1 MGKKLSWKSKFGYG
15 FGAFGKSMSYGLA
28 NGFISMYFV
37 SVLGLRTEFLAVMFF
52 AARIW
57 DGVNDLLM
65 GTIIDNTKSK
75 FGKFRPWVLSGALT
89 NALVTIG
96 LFWQPGLKGAALYVF
111 ATVMYL
117 LWDASYTMIDVSY
130 WSMIPALTLD
140 SKERDQVSML
150 PRIIG
155 GAAGIIGAFTMQI
168 VDKLGGPVINGGY
181 LRYAMIT
188 SAVYVIT
195 SVVCVMTAKENVE
208 SVKKEKESFSLVKAA
223 RILFT
228 NDQTLVIVGIM
239 ILFNLAINLTN
250 AVSPFYFAFVIE
262 DKNMYSMFSI
272 LLGAAQA
279 IGLFGFP
286 FFSKWFGRNKVYVF
300 SFILP
305 CFGYLLMF
313 LVNALLGGSFP
324 FFAAAACVMSIGF
337 GSMNVMQNVMLAD
350 AVDYGEWKNGQR
362 NEGIIFST
370 LTFLSKIAAALSSM
384 ITMVGFSIVNF
395 GGENAT
401 TATDEAVRCIKIIMF
416 VLPPLIV
423 IGALLI
429 YLKWFKLKP
438 DLVKRI
444 SDDIKSRRQEQP
456 SADGQNA

>member
-1 MGKKLSWKSKFGYG
+1 MGKKLSWGTKFGYG
-15 FGAFGKSMSYGLA
+15 FGTFGKSMSYGLA

-37 SVLGLRTEFLAVMFF
+37 SVLGLSTEFLAVMFF
-52 AARIW
+52 LARIW

-65 GTIIDNTKSK
+65 GTIIDNTNSGL
-75 FGKFRPWVLSGALT
+75 GKFRPWVLAGAVI
-89 NALVTIG
+89 NAAVTVG
-96 LFWQPGLKGAALYVF
+96 LFWQPGLKGLALYVF
-111 ATVMYL
+111 ATAMYL

-181 LRYAMIT
+181 LKYAMIS
-188 SAVYVIT
+188 SAVYIVT
-195 SVVCVMTAKENVE
+195 AALCVMTTKENV
-208 SVKKEKESFSLVKAA
+208 SMPSQEKDKFSLGAAA
-223 RILFT
+223 RILFS

-239 ILFNLAINLTN
+239 ILFNLANNLTN
-250 AVSPFYFAFVIE
+250 AVSPFYFNFVVGNQ
-262 DKNMYSMFSI
+262 NMYSMFTI

-286 FFSKWFGRNKVYVF
+286 FFSKWFGRNRVYIG
-300 SFILP
+300 SFLLP
-305 CFGYLLMF
+305 CFGYLLMI
-313 LVNALLGGSFP
+313 LVNLTLNSSFP

-337 GSMNVMQNVMLAD
+337 GSMGVMQNVMLAD
-350 AVDYGEWKNGQR
+350 AVDYGEWKTGQR

-384 ITMVGFSIVNF
+384 TTMVGFSIVHF

-401 TATDEAVRCIKIIMF
+401 TATPEAVRCIEIIMF
-416 VLPPLIV
+416 VLPPVILIA
-423 IGALLI
+423 ALLI

-438 DLVKRI
+438 DLVSRI
-444 SDDIKSRRQEQP
+444 SEEIKARRAEQSEQ
-456 SADGQNA
+456 SAS

>member
-1 MGKKLSWKSKFGYG
+1 MGEKLSLKTKFGYG
-15 FGAFGKSMSYGLA
+15 FGTFGKSMSYGLA

-37 SVLGLRTEFLAVMFF
+37 SVLGLSTEFLAVMFF
-52 AARIW
+52 LARIW

-65 GTIIDNTKSK
+65 GTIIDNTKSRL
-75 FGKFRPWVLSGALT
+75 GKFRPWVLSGALL
-89 NALVTIG
+89 NAVVTVG

-117 LWDASYTMIDVSY
+117 LWDATYTMIDVSY

-181 LRYAMIT
+181 LKYAMIS
-188 SAVYVIT
+188 SAVYIVTAAI
-195 SVVCVMTAKENVE
+195 CVMTTKETVATPPRE
-208 SVKKEKESFSLVKAA
+208 KEKFSLVEAA

-228 NDQTLVIVGIM
+228 NDQTLVIVAIM
-239 ILFNLAINLTN
+239 ILFNLANNLTN
-250 AVSPFYFAFVIE
+250 AVSPFYFNFVVE
-262 DKNMYSMFSI
+262 NKDNYSIFTI

-286 FFSKWFGRNKVYVF
+286 FFSKWFGRNRVYIG

-305 CFGYLLMF
+305 CFGYLLMM
-313 LVNALLGGSFP
+313 LVNGVFGGRFSF
-324 FFAAAACVMSIGF
+324 FTIAACVMSIGF
-337 GSMNVMQNVMLAD
+337 GSMGVMQNVMLAD
-350 AVDYGEWKNGQR
+350 AVDYGEWKTGQR

-384 ITMVGFSIVNF
+384 TTMVGFSIVHF

-401 TATDEAVRCIKIIMF
+401 TATPEAVQCIEIIMF
-416 VLPPLIV
+416 VLPPIILIA
-423 IGALLI
+423 ALLI

-438 DLVKRI
+438 DLVSRI
-444 SDDIKSRRQEQP
+444 SEEIKARRAEKTEQ
-456 SADGQNA
+456 SAG

>member
-1 MGKKLSWKSKFGYG
+1 
-15 FGAFGKSMSYGLA
+15 
-28 NGFISMYFV
+28 
-37 SVLGLRTEFLAVMFF
+37 
-52 AARIW
+52 
-57 DGVNDLLM
+57 
-65 GTIIDNTKSK
+65 
-75 FGKFRPWVLSGALT
+75 
-89 NALVTIG
+89 
-96 LFWQPGLKGAALYVF
+96 
-111 ATVMYL
+111 
-117 LWDASYTMIDVSY
+117 
-130 WSMIPALTLD
+130 
-140 SKERDQVSML
+140 
-150 PRIIG
+150 
-155 GAAGIIGAFTMQI
+155 
-168 VDKLGGPVINGGY
+168 
-181 LRYAMIT
+181 
-188 SAVYVIT
+188 
-195 SVVCVMTAKENVE
+195 
-208 SVKKEKESFSLVKAA
+208 
-223 RILFT
+223 
-228 NDQTLVIVGIM
+228 
-239 ILFNLAINLTN
+239 
-250 AVSPFYFAFVIE
+250 
-262 DKNMYSMFSI
+262 MYSMFSI

-305 CFGYLLMF
+305 CFGYFLMF

-384 ITMVGFSIVNF
+384 ITMAGFSIVNF